1 MDRAVAIGVAKR
13 LFIESACKM
22 PSVSA
27 ALATVLFDQAAN
39 APETPGFTRS
49 EIATAVSTL
58 TEEWGIGETFDDA
71 VHRELG
77 RFPEK
82 LQAFSE
88 KHLPYLGVT
97 SISGPTGIA
106 RGDQGGLLFLKIDYV
121 PQATEAAG
129 ALASAFERA
138 VTEVIGE
145 DARLGYD
152 RDVAAGTAHVVA
164 TTPVRNPT
172 ARGVLVT
179 VLIGFT
185 AALSLLAYPTS
196 RRWIVTRFQAL
207 IRKDGAPRSAG
218 STISVL
224 PDPHYTLQNVRVKNR
239 ETLLFS
245 SIQSTSIDGHCEHG
259 KPVVVLNLGD
269 IPAMKELVLLRNDE
283 IYKRYPNFRGGVL
296 NVRDEA
302 VQATHSYVYK
312 VAQRDGQRGDFVTST
327 PRSAYVPR
335 CPSGNRTPIG
345 QSMSVEPRQGTAPVT
360 VHCSITAI
368 DPDGDPL
375 TYSWSFMDYNG
386 FTYEHGA
393 TAQHTFLY
401 SGKYA
406 ADAYADDGRDEPQ
419 KVGGAEIVVE
429 GPPPPLISS
438 AEYRR
443 AMGFGIVIPVS
454 GPVGS
459 PFTIRV
465 YREMNE
471 RGAHVVQYRFRLGYC
486 NHPVKV
492 RNPPMPCITD
502 PQASPEFVHTYK
514 EPGQYEIEVELTYDD
529 GEMDVKPLAIVN
541 VTAAQ

>member
-1 MDRAVAIGVAKR
+1 MNRAVAIDVAKT
-13 LFIESACKM
+13 LFIESACKV

-27 ALATVLFDQAAN
+27 ALATVLFDHAAN
-39 APETPGFTRS
+39 APGTPGFTRS
-49 EIATAVSTL
+49 ELATAVSTL
-58 TEEWGIGETFDDA
+58 TEEWGIGETYEDA
-71 VHRELG
+71 LHRELS
-77 RFPEK
+77 RLPQK
-82 LQAFSE
+82 LQAFA
-88 KHLPYLGVT
+88 KKRLPYLGVT

-106 RGDQGGLLFLKIDYV
+106 RGDHGGLLFLKVDYV
-121 PQATEAAG
+121 PQASDTAG
-129 ALASAFERA
+129 ALASAFEKA

-145 DARLGYD
+145 DARSDYD
-152 RDVAAGTAHVVA
+152 RDVAAGTVRVVV
-164 TTPVRNPT
+164 TTPVQNPT
-172 ARGVLVT
+172 ARGVLLT
-179 VLIGFT
+179 VLLGLT
-185 AALSLLAYPTS
+185 AALSLLAHPTS

-207 IRKDGAPRSAG
+207 IRKDGASRSAG
-218 STISVL
+218 GTINVQ
-224 PDPHYTLQNVRVKNR
+224 PDPHYTLQNLRVKNR

-245 SIQSTSIDGHCEHG
+245 SIQSTSVDGHCENG
-259 KPVVVLNLGD
+259 RLVVSLRLAD

-283 IYKRYPNFRGGVL
+283 IYKRYPNFRGGAL
-296 NVRDEA
+296 DIRDEA

-312 VAQRDGQRGDFVTST
+312 VAQQDAQQGGFVTST
-327 PRSAYVPR
+327 PRSVYVPR
-335 CPSGNRTPIG
+335 CSSGNRTPVG

-360 VHCSITAI
+360 VHCSITAT

-386 FTYEHGA
+386 FTTEHGA
-393 TAQHTFLY
+393 TAQHTFPY

-429 GPPPPLISS
+429 GPPPPLVSS

-443 AMGFGIVIPVS
+443 AMGFGIVVPVS
-454 GPVGS
+454 GPAGS

-465 YREMNE
+465 YRQQNE

-492 RNPPMPCITD
+492 RNPPMPCLTD
-502 PQASPEFVHTYK
+502 PQASPELVHTYK

-541 VTAAQ
+541 VTPPQ